1 MLGES
6 MLSDRVSNV
15 SPMDRGLCSLFLLSL
30 FLILEACAGSGLS
43 ASRSAAAIV
52 PAEMSE
58 GQIIETAT
66 GRPVSIDQ
74 MMDRIRQ
81 QEVVYLGEEHH
92 NRFHIEDALV
102 LLNRLTSESRRPVL
116 AMEMFGWDGQALID
130 RYVEG
135 EELSRQEFLD
145 QVGWQQNWGGP
156 FENYEPLVSYAK
168 TRHLHLAA
176 LNPPKQLV
184 RSVARN
190 GLDQTRRE
198 PDWARWGLHEETI
211 IDDPPYRERIVQQ
224 LRACHDGG
232 PDQLYESMY
241 EASMVRDEGMA
252 RTVVSLVESIRA
264 AKDPLAGPVVSYT
277 GGGHIQYNL
286 PIPKRVARRLSQ
298 DVRQVSIYMT
308 SFERGRLHDL
318 QEMIEGRIA
327 DYIWL
332 TPLGSQGAPRRC
344 R

>member
-1 MLGES
+1 MR
-6 MLSDRVSNV
+6 SDQVLEAGSR
-15 SPMDRGLCSLFLLSL
+15 DRGLWSL
-30 FLILEACAGSGLS
+30 FLIALLLSAQACADSGLS
-43 ASRSAAAIV
+43 TSRSSAAIA
-52 PAEMSE
+52 PAEITE

-66 GRPVSIDQ
+66 GRPVSMDQ
-74 MMDRIRQ
+74 VMDRVRQ

-92 NRFHIEDALV
+92 NRFHIEDALI

-130 RYVEG
+130 RYVGG

-190 GLDQTRRE
+190 GLDQTRQE
-198 PDWARWGLHEETI
+198 PDWARWALHEETI
-211 IDDPPYRERIVQQ
+211 IDDPSYRERILQQ

-232 PDQLYESMY
+232 SDKLYESMY

-286 PIPKRVARRLSQ
+286 PIAKRVARRLSQ
-298 DVRQVSIYMT
+298 EVRQVSIYMT
-308 SFERGRLHDL
+308 SYERGRLRDL

-327 DYIWL
+327 DYVWL

>member
-1 MLGES
+1 MRS
-6 MLSDRVSNV
+6 VRVSDV
-15 SPMDRGLCSLFLLSL
+15 GSGDSILWSLFLLSL
-30 FLILEACAGSGLS
+30 FVILAACANGGLS
-43 ASRSAAAIV
+43 APRSATAIA
-52 PAEMSE
+52 PAGMSE

-74 MMDRIRQ
+74 VIDRLRG

-92 NRFHIEDALV
+92 NRFHIENALV
-102 LLNRLTSESRRPVL
+102 ILNHLTSESRRPVL

-130 RYVEG
+130 RYLAG
-135 EELSRQEFLD
+135 DELSRQEFLD
-145 QVGWQQNWGGP
+145 QVGWQQIWGGP

-176 LNPPKQLV
+176 LNPPKQLI
-184 RSVARN
+184 RTVARS
-190 GLDQTRRE
+190 GLAQTRGE
-198 PDWARWGLHEETI
+198 PDWIRWGFNEETI
-211 IDDPPYRERIVQQ
+211 VDDPPYRERILQQ

-232 PDQLYESMY
+232 SDKLYESMY

-252 RTVVSLVESIRA
+252 RTVVALVGSIRA
-264 AKDPLAGPVVSYT
+264 AKNPLAGPVVSYT

-298 DVRQVSIYMT
+298 EARQVSIYMA
-308 SFERGRLHDL
+308 SFEPGRLHDL
-318 QEMIEGRIA
+318 QEMIEGHIA
-327 DYIWL
+327 DYVWL
-332 TPLGSQGAPRRC
+332 TPLGAQGPPRRC

>member
-1 MLGES
+1 MRSVRLAD
-6 MLSDRVSNV
+6 LVSQI
-15 SPMDRGLCSLFLLSL
+15 RILCSLFLLSL
-30 FLILEACAGSGLS
+30 FLILEACADGGLS
-43 ASRSAAAIV
+43 ASRSAAAIA

-66 GRPVSIDQ
+66 GRAVSIDQ
-74 MMDRIRQ
+74 VMDRLRR
-81 QEVVYLGEEHH
+81 QEVIYLGEEHH
-92 NRFHIEDALV
+92 NRFHIENALV

-130 RYVEG
+130 RYLAG
-135 EELSRQEFLD
+135 DELSRQEFLD
-145 QVGWQQNWGGP
+145 QVGWQQIWGGP

-190 GLDQTRRE
+190 GLAQTRGE
-198 PDWARWGLHEETI
+198 PDWIRWGFNEETI
-211 IDDPPYRERIVQQ
+211 IDDPPYRERILQQ

-232 PDQLYESMY
+232 PDKLYESMY

-252 RTVVSLVESIRA
+252 KTVVALVESVRA

-298 DVRQVSIYMT
+298 EARQVSIYMA
-308 SFERGRLHDL
+308 SFEPGRLHDL
-318 QEMIEGRIA
+318 QEMIEGHIA
-327 DYIWL
+327 DYVWL
-332 TPLGSQGAPRRC
+332 TPLGAQGPPRRC